1 MIPVSPMVSS
11 KPRKQK
17 LLAELAELDGS
28 FEGGTISE
36 ADYRRRRDDKKAQ
49 LVELMQKSRE

>member
-1 MIPVSPMVSS
+1 MVSS